1 MKNKEFRYGDMKERR
16 VLTLGSL
23 DMALY
28 PNYPTKQAQFRK
40 KGFHFRLKSTWILPF
55 MGKVRRLVKEIM
67 WQPVQYRFDLGN
79 ILLFT

>member
-1 MKNKEFRYGDMKERR
+1 MKNKESRYDDMKERR

-40 KGFHFRLKSTWILPF
+40 KKALIL
-55 MGKVRRLVKEIM
+55 
-67 WQPVQYRFDLGN
+67 D
-79 ILLFT
+79 